1 MRTKFFFFAMLLAL
15 GLGIGATAIAR
26 EAKTVRPAAAP
37 TTSAHAA
44 KGVACKGCHETRK
57 PQPVAMTKCLTCHGD
72 TKAIAQR
79 TANVKPTNPH
89 NSRHYGTEA
98 DCNSCHHQHK
108 TSESLCADC
117 HPSFKFKVP

>member
-1 MRTKFFFFAMLLAL
+1 MRTRFFYFVMLLAL

-26 EAKTVRPAAAP
+26 DAKPTGRLRSPRRARMPPRASPARDATRPK
-37 TTSAHAA
+37 S
-44 KGVACKGCHETRK
+44 RNRS
-57 PQPVAMTKCLTCHGD
+57 AMTKCLTCHGD

-98 DCNSCHHQHK
+98 DCNSCHHQHTK
-108 TSESLCADC
+108 SESLCADC